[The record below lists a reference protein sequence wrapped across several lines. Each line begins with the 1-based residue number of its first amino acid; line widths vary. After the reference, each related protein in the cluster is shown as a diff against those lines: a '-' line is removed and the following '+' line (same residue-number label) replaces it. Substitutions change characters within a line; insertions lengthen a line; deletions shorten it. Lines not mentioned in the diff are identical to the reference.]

1 MLGNQISIGI
11 ISCIGQR
18 KVCWYDLKP
27 IADGRTL
34 QLAKP
39 EKTLLDLLYLY
50 FFYNTTEDLE
60 ELRLDEDCKD
70 LSKADFI
77 GMTDA
82 ILQFLQRNGMRVE
95 VRDKK
100 NDKLKAF
107 RRNIHFP
114 ELLFDLSLTGHKD
127 ERFLIK
133 VSP

>member
-70 LSKADFI
+70 LSKEDFM
-77 GMTDA
+77 GMKDA
-82 ILQFLQRNGMRVE
+82 ILQFLQRNGIRVE
-95 VRDKK
+95 VRDKE